1 MLSISSIPEKL
12 CLAENFIQKS
22 DDSINNVASLTVNSV
37 MDMFLQVL
45 AKFSEQS
52 CLENHLQE
60 QTCSMSKSEHMLL
73 T

>member
-1 MLSISSIPEKL
+1 MLKYICQSRFVQLVMLSISSIPEKL

-22 DDSINNVASLTVNSV
+22 DDSINNVASLTVISV

-52 CLENHLQE
+52 CL
-60 QTCSMSKSEHMLL
+60 
-73 T
+73 

>member
-1 MLSISSIPEKL
+1 MLKYICQSRFVQLVMLSISSIPEKL

-52 CLENHLQE
+52 CL
-60 QTCSMSKSEHMLL
+60 
-73 T
+73 